1 MKFLYRLDEQEKQLI
16 ENVSDITKTDYE
28 VNQDDAIEVE
38 HIMSALDDLFREL
51 ENLKEAFQEY
61 KEEIEENNK
70 ERILESF
77 VR

>member
-51 ENLKEAFQEY
+51 KNLKEAFQEY